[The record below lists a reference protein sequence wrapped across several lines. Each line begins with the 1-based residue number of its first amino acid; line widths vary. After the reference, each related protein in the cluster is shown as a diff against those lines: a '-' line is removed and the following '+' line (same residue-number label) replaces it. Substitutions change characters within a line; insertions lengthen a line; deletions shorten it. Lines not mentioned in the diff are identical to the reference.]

1 MEKFPVEIIM
11 ESAKWT
17 QAVPN
22 TVRQIRV
29 FSEIRIVE
37 GFVIP
42 VDA

>member
-1 MEKFPVEIIM
+1 M
-11 ESAKWT
+11 ESAKLT
-17 QAVPN
+17 PLSLVRGQAVPN